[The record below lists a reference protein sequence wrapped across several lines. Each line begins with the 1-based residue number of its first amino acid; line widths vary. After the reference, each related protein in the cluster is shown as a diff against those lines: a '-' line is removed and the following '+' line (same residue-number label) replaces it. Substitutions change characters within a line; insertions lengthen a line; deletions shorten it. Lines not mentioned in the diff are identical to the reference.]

1 MRFDAKILYGLDSGV
16 PLPGDGAGGSE
27 EGGGGTQRNQ
37 VLALLFS
44 SYVMMCYQ

>member
-1 MRFDAKILYGLDSGV
+1 MRFDAKIFYGLDSGV
-16 PLPGDGAGGSE
+16 PLAGEGAGGLE
-27 EGGGGTQRNQ
+27 EGGGGTQRSH